1 MTRKGKEEKDIT
13 NKISYQDVIHML
25 GRLGGYTKVLRKRF
39 LLKFD

>member
-25 GRLGGYTKVLRKRF
+25 GLGGYTKVLRKRL